1 MGRVLFVWD
10 GRGRLGATWVLRLW
24 AVGYG
29 PWALSGVAWRR
40 RLCCN
45 RSLCSLAG
53 SAGMGEWTL
62 NPVRHLS
69 CSYAPCAVRYAL

>member
-29 PWALSGVAWRR
+29 PWALEERCAA
-40 RLCCN
+40 LCCS

-53 SAGMGEWTL
+53 GAGMGEWTL
-62 NPVRHLS
+62 SPVRHLS
-69 CSYAPCAVRYAL
+69 YGYGLWAMGRGL